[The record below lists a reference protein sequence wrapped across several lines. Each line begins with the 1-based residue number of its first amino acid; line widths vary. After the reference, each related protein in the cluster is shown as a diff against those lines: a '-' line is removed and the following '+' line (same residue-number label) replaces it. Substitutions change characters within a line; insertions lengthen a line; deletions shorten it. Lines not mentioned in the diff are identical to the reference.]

1 MSTGRREHRQ
11 RGAAGGAD
19 AEQHSAS
26 FARRH
31 WAPLSAGGLA
41 VVVAAAL
48 VVLSA
53 QRAAPAG
60 SDALSSGTAASP
72 AQQAAADGGAAPAFS
87 LATLDGQAVSVPA
100 GRPGAVF
107 FTVSSCLSCIAPAKD
122 LAELKGRVGG
132 RADALLVS
140 IDPADSPGALR
151 ELGRLIGD
159 PPYPS
164 AIDTSG
170 TLAARYGV
178 TALGTTVVYDR
189 DGALVARLVEPGAGD
204 LAAAFRQAGAL

>member
-11 RGAAGGAD
+11 RAAAGGAD

-41 VVVAAAL
+41 VVVVAAL

-60 SDALSSGTAASP
+60 TDPASSGAPAP
-72 AQQAAADGGAAPAFS
+72 AQQAAEDSGAAPGFS
-87 LATLDGQAVSVPA
+87 LATLDGQTVSVPA
-100 GRPGAVF
+100 GRPGAIF
-107 FTVSSCLSCIAPAKD
+107 FTVSSCVSCIAPAKD
-122 LAELKGRVGG
+122 LADLKGRVGD
-132 RADALLVS
+132 RADVLLVS
-140 IDPADSPGALR
+140 IDPSDSPQALR

-170 TLAARYGV
+170 TLAAQYGV

-189 DGALVARLVEPGAGD
+189 DGAIVARLIEPGADD
-204 LAAAFRQAGAL
+204 LAAAFGQAGAL